1 MPADETVLAILSPAK
16 MSKTWRTG
24 KMNCASV
31 LGARLVSREKLEQRG
46 KFSLVRSERNA
57 ACPRRSNNKF

>member
-31 LGARLVSREKLEQRG
+31 LGARLVSREKTGAEREILAGKKRAQRCL
-46 KFSLVRSERNA
+46 STAIE
-57 ACPRRSNNKF
+57 